1 MTIDLSTPPGRAKK
15 FDAGIILG
23 DGWSE
28 DASDETPWWRNGGKS
43 FGHRSPLAR
52 KIVTFNLVA
61 LGLLVGGILYLN
73 QFEDGLITLREQ
85 SLEAQGKMI
94 AKAVSRIAENAAD
107 TTIPAEAIDA
117 VIEMTTLSSA
127 RGQLFDAKGVLLT
140 DTSFLRPEQEDA
152 TSPPEALVLP
162 QQPTAMTE
170 ILNEIWVRSERLFS
184 DNTEGSTRA
193 LSSEFSNVPAMET
206 IASGAVTKVRNN
218 NSDGQL
224 VVSVTVPVVVG
235 KAVLGALVLSTP
247 GGEIDAIVRGERE
260 QILRVFVL
268 ALLSSIAL
276 SVVLAN
282 TIAKPLRDLAEAAE
296 KGGATTSSR
305 RLNPERIKIPDM
317 TARPDE
323 IGYLSGAMR
332 SMTAALFD
340 RIEANESFAADVAHE
355 IKNPLTSLRSA
366 VETLGYAKSED
377 DRNKLMAVIQ
387 KDVRR
392 LDRLVT
398 DISNASRLDRELVRD
413 EMEEFD
419 LFYLLRNLAEF
430 NSHAAED
437 RGGKLVHTLPEGET
451 FMMKGLEGRL
461 AQVFVNFISNA
472 ISFLPP
478 DGGVVTIR
486 AAAIAGGKKVRI
498 SVEDNGPGIPDEN
511 LKDVFSRFYSER
523 PGQEFGN
530 HSGLGLSISEQIIE
544 AHGGEIWAE
553 NIRAQGAG
561 AGAGFPRLGA
571 RFVVELPL

>member
-94 AKAVSRIAENAAD
+94 AKAVSRLAENTAV
-107 TTIPAEAIDA
+107 TTIPTEAIDA

-127 RGQLFDAKGVLLT
+127 RGQLFDSKGVLLT
-140 DTSFLRPEQEDA
+140 DTSFLRPDQEEA
-152 TSPPEALVLP
+152 KAPPEALVLP
-162 QQPTAMTE
+162 QQTTAMTE
-170 ILNEIWVRSERLFS
+170 ILNEIWVRSERLFR
-184 DNTEGSTRA
+184 DNTDGSSRV

-206 IASGAVTKVRNN
+206 IASGAVTKVRSN

-224 VVSVTVPVVVG
+224 VVSVAVPVI
-235 KAVLGALVLSTP
+235 ASENTLGALVLSTP

-413 EMEEFD
+413 EMAEFD
-419 LFYLLRNLAEF
+419 LHYLLKNLVEF
-430 NSHAAED
+430 NGHAAED
-437 RGGKLVHTLPEGET
+437 REGKLVHTLPDKP
-451 FMMKGLEGRL
+451 FLMKGLEGRL
-461 AQVFVNFISNA
+461 AQVFVNLISNA
-472 ISFLPP
+472 ISFMPK
-478 DGGVVTIR
+478 DGVVTVNALPIE
-486 AAAIAGGKKVRI
+486 GKKIRI
-498 SVEDNGPGIPDEN
+498 TVEDNGPGIPDEN

-530 HSGLGLSISEQIIE
+530 HSGLGLAISKQIIE

>member
-15 FDAGIILG
+15 FDAGIVLG

-28 DASDETPWWRNGGKS
+28 DTSDETPWWRNGGKS

-94 AKAVSRIAENAAD
+94 ATAITRIAENGQA
-107 TTIPAEAIDA
+107 TSIPAEAIDA
-117 VIEMTTLSSA
+117 VIEMTSLASA
-127 RGQLFDAKGVLLT
+127 RAQLFDATGALLT
-140 DTSFLRPEQEDA
+140 DTSFLRPEQEVA
-152 TSPPEALVLP
+152 APPEALVVP
-162 QQPTAMTE
+162 QRPTAMTE

-184 DNTEGSTRA
+184 DNSDESTRV

-206 IASGAVTKVRNN
+206 VASGMVTKVRKS

-224 VVSVTVPVVVG
+224 LVSVAVPVMASG
-235 KAVLGALVLSTP
+235 ATLGALVLSTP

-366 VETLGYAKSED
+366 VETLGYAKGDD
-377 DRNKLMAVIQ
+377 DRKKLMAVIQ

-419 LFYLLRNLAEF
+419 LFYLLRNLVEF

-437 RGGKLVHTLPEGET
+437 KGGKLVHTLPDGET
-451 FMMKGLEGRL
+451 FKMKGLEGRL

-472 ISFLPP
+472 VSFLPP
-478 DGGVVTIR
+478 EGGVVTVR
-486 AAAIAGGKKVRI
+486 AAGIESGKKVRI

-530 HSGLGLSISEQIIE
+530 HSGLGLAISKQIIE
-544 AHGGEIWAE
+544 AHDGEIWAE
-553 NIRAQGAG
+553 NIRAQAAG
-561 AGAGFPRLGA
+561 TGGGFPRLGA
-571 RFVVELPL
+571 RFVVELPV